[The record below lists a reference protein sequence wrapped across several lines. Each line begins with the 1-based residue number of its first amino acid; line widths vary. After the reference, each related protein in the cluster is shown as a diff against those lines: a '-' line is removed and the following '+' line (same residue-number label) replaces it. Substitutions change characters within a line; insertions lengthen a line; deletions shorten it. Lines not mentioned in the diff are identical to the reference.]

1 MLFLAKQRFVGE
13 SLFFS
18 RSASWAS
25 RTDAVKKNEKSTAKE
40 SGKKIRKSYSSLLS
54 SFGV

>member
-1 MLFLAKQRFVGE
+1 MLFLAKQRVVGE

-18 RSASWAS
+18 RSGSWTS
-25 RTDAVKKNEKSTAKE
+25 RTDAVKKNEKSTTKE
-40 SGKKIRKSYSSLLS
+40 SGKKIRKAYSSLLS